1 MQFPICIT
9 VIVAGL
15 HLLEFKHKDRLDDFW
30 YSNFFPLKTLLH
42 HLILWRKSWQQFL
55 QLKHRVTNMNAVILN

>member
-1 MQFPICIT
+1 MQFPICIM

-30 YSNFFPLKTLLH
+30 YSNFFSP
-42 HLILWRKSWQQFL
+42 
-55 QLKHRVTNMNAVILN
+55 